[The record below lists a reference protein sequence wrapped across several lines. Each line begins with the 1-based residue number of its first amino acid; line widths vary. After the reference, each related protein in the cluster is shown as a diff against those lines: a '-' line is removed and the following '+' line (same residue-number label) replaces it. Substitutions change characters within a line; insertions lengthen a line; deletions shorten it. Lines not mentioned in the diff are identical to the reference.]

1 MTSSRIR
8 VYKPNVSQDEALRAF
23 QPVGLSS
30 VYWRFRRGPLRR
42 VADAYVPFWPY
53 RVRYQMNR
61 IVSTRVFAIDA
72 VHGSLDPFEFPCAPH
87 QDQLSM
93 IETRNRMSP
102 LLDAGAAEE
111 LLRTNVLRLLFLQGF
126 FKLRTV
132 NLEIERVP
140 LELHMPY
147 WLAFYGRSESATVRV
162 MDAVRRRIE
171 GAKAASFFKE
181 WLAA

>member
-1 MTSSRIR
+1 MNSSCIR
-8 VYKPNVSQDEALRAF
+8 VYKPNISQEEAVRTF
-23 QPVGLSS
+23 ESPGLSS
-30 VYWRFRRGPLRR
+30 VYWRVRRGPIRR
-42 VADAYVPFWPY
+42 IADAYVPFWPY
-53 RVRYQMNR
+53 RVRYQMNG
-61 IVSTRVFAIDA
+61 IVSTRIFALDA
-72 VHGSLDPFEFPCAPH
+72 IHGLLDPFEFPRPPR
-87 QDQLSM
+87 QEELSI

-126 FKLRTV
+126 FKLRAV
-132 NLEIERVP
+132 SLEIERIP

-147 WLAFYGRSESATVRV
+147 WLAFYGRSESATIRV

>member
-8 VYKPNVSQDEALRAF
+8 VYKPNVSQDEAVRAF
-23 QPVGLSS
+23 QPAGLSS

-53 RVRYQMNR
+53 RVRYQMNG
-61 IVSTRVFAIDA
+61 IVSTRIFALDA
-72 VHGSLDPFEFPCAPH
+72 VHGLLDPFEFPRPPR
-87 QDQLSM
+87 QEEMSI
-93 IETRNRMSP
+93 IETRNRMP
-102 LLDAGAAEE
+102 ALLDAGAAEE
-111 LLRTNVLRLLFLQGF
+111 LLRTSVLRLLFLQGF

-132 NLEIERVP
+132 SLEIERIP

-147 WLAFYGRSESATVRV
+147 WLAFYGRSESAAIRV

-181 WLAA
+181 WLTA